1 MPETPPP
8 WAPSSQGAVG
18 VTHRLVPDR
27 TWLRFAAALAGRPR
41 TVARRGRQLAAEL
54 AAAAKGS
61 SDRRPGRGDSRFRD
75 PAWQDNRLLHRLM
88 QAYLATADLAD
99 ELLSDAELDWRD
111 NELLK
116 FQLDN
121 LIAALAPSNLP
132 GVNPL
137 SYKEFKN
144 SRGASAVRGLT
155 NLGLDLAVKPRVP
168 TLVERD
174 AFTVGGTVA
183 ATPGAVVYQSEIV
196 QLIQYTPR
204 TPQVYATPLLIVPPV
219 INKFYVLDLAPGRS
233 MIEYFLDN
241 QHQVFTLSWRNPQAQ
256 HRDWGLDTYA
266 EAVLDALD
274 VVEKITGCDRTQL
287 LGTCSGGTLAAMLSA
302 HLTATGRS
310 QRLAGL
316 ALGVTVLDQTRAGT
330 TAATL
335 DREAADKAIS
345 ASAAVAYLDGRS
357 LAEVFAWLRPNDL
370 VWRYWVNNYLLGRA
384 PEPFD
389 VLFWNADTVRMT
401 ASLHRDFVTLAVDN
415 ALVTPGAAT
424 LLGTPVDLSAIN
436 LDTYFVAG
444 IADHICPWQACYRS
458 AQLFTGS
465 DMRFVLSTNGH
476 IASLVNPP
484 GNPRSSYRARTVATS
499 DAGDW
504 LDSVPTR
511 DGSWWPDYTAWLA
524 ERSGPLEDA
533 PRTLG
538 CGSLPPLM
546 PAPGSY
552 VRQN

>member
-1 MPETPPP
+1 MSTKRNHRNARDS
-8 WAPSSQGAVG
+8 APMGPILADGAVG
-18 VTHRLVPDR
+18 LTHRLVPDR

-41 TVARRGRQLAAEL
+41 TVARRGRRLAAEL

-155 NLGLDLAVKPRVP
+155 NLGRDLAVKPRVP

-204 TPQVYATPLLIVPPV
+204 TPQVCATPLLIVPPV

-345 ASAAVAYLDGRS
+345 ASAAVGYLDGRS

-384 PEPFD
+384 P
-389 VLFWNADTVRMT
+389 
-401 ASLHRDFVTLAVDN
+401 
-415 ALVTPGAAT
+415 
-424 LLGTPVDLSAIN
+424 
-436 LDTYFVAG
+436 AG
-444 IADHICPWQACYRS
+444 
-458 AQLFTGS
+458 
-465 DMRFVLSTNGH
+465 
-476 IASLVNPP
+476 
-484 GNPRSSYRARTVATS
+484 
-499 DAGDW
+499 
-504 LDSVPTR
+504 
-511 DGSWWPDYTAWLA
+511 
-524 ERSGPLEDA
+524 
-533 PRTLG
+533 
-538 CGSLPPLM
+538 
-546 PAPGSY
+546 
-552 VRQN
+552 

>member
-18 VTHRLVPDR
+18 LTHRLVPDR

-137 SYKEFKN
+137 SYQEFKN

-204 TPQVYATPLLIVPPV
+204 TPQVCATPLLIVPPV

-370 VWRYWVNNYLLGRA
+370 VWRYLGQQL
-384 PEPFD
+384 P
-389 VLFWNADTVRMT
+389 
-401 ASLHRDFVTLAVDN
+401 
-415 ALVTPGAAT
+415 
-424 LLGTPVDLSAIN
+424 
-436 LDTYFVAG
+436 AG
-444 IADHICPWQACYRS
+444 SC
-458 AQLFTGS
+458 
-465 DMRFVLSTNGH
+465 
-476 IASLVNPP
+476 
-484 GNPRSSYRARTVATS
+484 ARTVRRPVLERRHCA
-499 DAGDW
+499 
-504 LDSVPTR
+504 R
-511 DGSWWPDYTAWLA
+511 DRKP
-524 ERSGPLEDA
+524 A
-533 PRTLG
+533 PRLRDPRSRQSPG
-538 CGSLPPLM
+538 HPRCGNTSRHAGRSVRDQPRHLLRRRHRRPHLPVAGLLPQR
-546 PAPGSY
+546 PT
-552 VRQN
+552 VHRK